1 MNLWPS
7 PCKGDALPTE
17 LSARNI
23 PMNRTF
29 YGSRWIAHVST
40 RIGKP
45 PASPSATMGAMKIA
59 LLGATGFVGR
69 SAAADLAARPE
80 VRELLL
86 VDYDIRKA
94 KRLAKSLSPRC
105 RWAMSDVGRAADL
118 GRLLPGIDA
127 VASAVG
133 PCAEYEK
140 PILLTCAASGTPAAS
155 IGDGP
160 LSAEDLREID
170 GAFRRGGAAAVSGCG
185 MLPGW
190 TDLLEAHA
198 PRGGTAAGAG
208 AADRKPLRYFFCS
221 PDRFGGY
228 AFFRRIVRGPG
239 TPAPSPPPAMRG
251 AWFETGPGE
260 AFGIPGG
267 RPSAL
272 YRRFAGTGPLGAVGR
287 ELSAA
292 ILFWL
297 RRFLGT
303 GEDTPAAAAGIIDP
317 SPPGGRVLSVRD
329 PGGRLAGV
337 LLAETA
343 VRLALGRGAGTGLLP
358 LPEVVGRE
366 DAERIAA
373 RCGAE
378 ITAD

>member
-1 MNLWPS
+1 M
-7 PCKGDALPTE
+7 
-17 LSARNI
+17 R
-23 PMNRTF
+23 
-29 YGSRWIAHVST
+29 
-40 RIGKP
+40 
-45 PASPSATMGAMKIA
+45 IA
-59 LLGATGFVGR
+59 LLGATGFVGQ
-69 SAAADLAARPE
+69 SAAADLAGRPE

-94 KRLAKSLSPRC
+94 KRLAKALSPRC

-140 PILLTCAASGTPAAS
+140 KVLLTCAASGTAAAS

-160 LSAEDLREID
+160 LPPPDLREID
-170 GAFRRGGAAAVSGCG
+170 DAFRRGGAAAVSGCG

-190 TDLLEAHA
+190 TDLLGAHF
-198 PRGGTAAGAG
+198 PPGGTVAGAG
-208 AADRKPLRYFFCS
+208 EADRKTLRFLFCS

-228 AFFRRIVRGPG
+228 AFFRRIVREAG
-239 TPAPSPPPAMRG
+239 PPAAAPPGASRG

-260 AFGIPGG
+260 AFGIPAGG
-267 RPSAL
+267 PAAL

-297 RRFLGT
+297 RRFLGS
-303 GEDTPAAAAGIIDP
+303 GEETPAAAAGICDP
-317 SPPGGRVLSVRD
+317 SSPGERFASIRD

-337 LLAETA
+337 LLAETT
-343 VRLALGRGAGTGLLP
+343 VRLALGRGTGKGLLP

-366 DAERIAA
+366 EAERIAA
-373 RCGAE
+373 LCGAQ
-378 ITAD
+378 ITAG

>member
-1 MNLWPS
+1 M
-7 PCKGDALPTE
+7 
-17 LSARNI
+17 R
-23 PMNRTF
+23 M
-29 YGSRWIAHVST
+29 ST
-40 RIGKP
+40 RIGKT
-45 PASPSATMGAMKIA
+45 AALPSATIGVMKIA
-59 LLGATGFVGR
+59 LLGAMGFVGQV
-69 SAAADLAARPE
+69 AARQLAGRPD

-86 VDYDIRKA
+86 VDYNIREVKKFA
-94 KRLAKSLSPRC
+94 RGLSPKC
-105 RWAMSDVGRAADL
+105 RWAMSDVGRSADL

-133 PCAEYEK
+133 PCAEYEQ
-140 PILLTCAASGTPAAS
+140 PVLLTCAASGTPAAS

-160 LSAEDLREID
+160 LSPQDLREID
-170 GAFRRGGAAAVSGCG
+170 DAFRRGGAAAVSGCG

-190 TDLLEAHA
+190 TDLLGAQFS
-198 PRGGTAAGAG
+198 PGGTAAGAG
-208 AADRKPLRYFFCS
+208 DADRKAVRFLFCS

-228 AFFRRIVRGPG
+228 AFFRRIVRGSG
-239 TPAPSPPPAMRG
+239 TPAPFPPPAVRG

-267 RPSAL
+267 RPAAL
-272 YRRFAGTGPLGAVGR
+272 YRRLAGTGPLGAVGR

-303 GEDTPAAAAGIIDP
+303 GEETPAAAAGIFDP
-317 SPPGGRVLSVRD
+317 SHPGGRVVCIRD

-343 VRLALGRGAGTGLLP
+343 VRLALGRGTGTGLLP